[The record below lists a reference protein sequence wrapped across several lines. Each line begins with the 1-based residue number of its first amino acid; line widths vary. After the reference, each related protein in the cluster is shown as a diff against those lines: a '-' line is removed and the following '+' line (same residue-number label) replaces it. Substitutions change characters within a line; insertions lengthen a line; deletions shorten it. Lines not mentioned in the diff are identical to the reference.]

1 METPLL
7 DALRSIGAREWVSL
21 GEGLLRIAL
30 ILIAAWTV
38 TTGGNRMI
46 RAMMARLCRA
56 TSQDRAQRLETLGLA
71 FRNVLGVVVSLV
83 AGMLILDVLGISV
96 APILATAG
104 VAGIAIGFG
113 AQSLIKDYFNGF
125 FLLVDD
131 QLRQGDIVQ
140 IAGIGGAVEEVTLRY
155 VRLRDYE
162 GNVHFVPNGQIGTV
176 TNRSRDF
183 AFAVIDI
190 GIAYRESVE
199 EAIEAMR
206 AVGRE
211 MRADA
216 GVRPEH
222 PRGPRDSRRERMGRF
237 RDRHPLPV
245 QGEGD
250 AAVGR
255 AARIPAEAQGGVR
268 RPRHR
273 DSVSAPHRVRGR
285 AEAGSRARVQRA
297 RPPRRGA
304 MTRSTG
310 AFMANPEE
318 PR

>member
-38 TTGGNRMI
+38 TRGGNRMI

-140 IAGIGGAVEEVTLRY
+140 IAGIGGEVEEVTLRY
-155 VRLRDYE
+155 IRLRDYE

-211 MRADA
+211 MRADQAFGPSILEDLEIA
-216 GVRPEH
+216 GVNEWAGSAIVIRC
-222 PRGPRDSRRERMGRF
+222 RF
-237 RDRHPLPV
+237 KVKAMQQWR
-245 QGEGD
+245 
-250 AAVGR
+250 
-255 AARIPAEAQGGVR
+255 VR
-268 RPRHR
+268 RGFLQRLKAAFDAHGIEIPYPHLT
-273 DSVSAPHRVRGR
+273 VYAGEPKQGAAPAFNVRGL
-285 AEAGSRARVQRA
+285 
-297 RPPRRGA
+297 PGA
-304 MTRSTG
+304 
-310 AFMANPEE
+310 AQ
-318 PR
+318 

>member
-30 ILIAAWTV
+30 IVIAAWTV
-38 TTGGNRMI
+38 TTAGNRMI
-46 RAMMARLCRA
+46 RAMIARLCRA

-71 FRNVLGVVVSLV
+71 FHNVLGVVVSLV

-211 MRADA
+211 MRADQAFGPSILEDLEIA
-216 GVRPEH
+216 GVNEWAGSAIVIRC
-222 PRGPRDSRRERMGRF
+222 RF
-237 RDRHPLPV
+237 KV
-245 QGEGD
+245 KAMQ
-250 AAVGR
+250 
-255 AARIPAEAQGGVR
+255 QWGVR
-268 RPRHR
+268 RGFLQRLKAAFDAHGIEIPYPHLT
-273 DSVSAPHRVRGR
+273 VYAGEPKQGAAPAFNVRGLPGT
-285 AEAGSRARVQRA
+285 AQ
-297 RPPRRGA
+297 
-304 MTRSTG
+304 
-310 AFMANPEE
+310 
-318 PR
+318 

>member
-38 TTGGNRMI
+38 TRGGNRMI

-155 VRLRDYE
+155 IRLRDYE

-211 MRADA
+211 MRADQAFGPSILEDLEIA
-216 GVRPEH
+216 GVNEWAGSAIVIRC
-222 PRGPRDSRRERMGRF
+222 RF
-237 RDRHPLPV
+237 KV
-245 QGEGD
+245 KAMQ
-250 AAVGR
+250 
-255 AARIPAEAQGGVR
+255 QWGVR
-268 RPRHR
+268 RGFLQRLKAAFDAHGIEIPYPHLT
-273 DSVSAPHRVRGR
+273 VYAGEPKQGAAPAFNVRGLPGT
-285 AEAGSRARVQRA
+285 AQ
-297 RPPRRGA
+297 
-304 MTRSTG
+304 
-310 AFMANPEE
+310 
-318 PR
+318 

>member
-7 DALRSIGAREWVSL
+7 DALRSIGAEW
-21 GEGLLRIAL
+21 IARPGSAAHRAD
-30 ILIAAWTV
+30 LIAAWTV
-38 TTGGNRMI
+38 TRGGNHMI
-46 RAMMARLCRA
+46 RVMIARLCRA
-56 TSQDRAQRLETLGLA
+56 TSEDRAERLETLGLA
-71 FRNVLGVVVSLV
+71 FHNMLGVVVSLV

-140 IAGIGGAVEEVTLRY
+140 IAGIGGEVEKVTLRY
-155 VRLRDYE
+155 IRLRDYE
-162 GNVHFVPNGQIGTV
+162 GNVHFVPNGQIATV

-199 EAIEAMR
+199 DAIEAMR

-211 MRADA
+211 MRADEAFGPSILEDLEIA
-216 GVRPEH
+216 GVNEWAGSAIVIRC
-222 PRGPRDSRRERMGRF
+222 RF
-237 RDRHPLPV
+237 KVKAMQQWR
-245 QGEGD
+245 
-250 AAVGR
+250 
-255 AARIPAEAQGGVR
+255 VR
-268 RPRHR
+268 RGFLQRLKAAFDAHGIEIPYPHLT
-273 DSVSAPHRVRGR
+273 VYAGEPKQGAAPAFNVRGLPGT
-285 AEAGSRARVQRA
+285 AQ
-297 RPPRRGA
+297 
-304 MTRSTG
+304 
-310 AFMANPEE
+310 
-318 PR
+318 

>member
-7 DALRSIGAREWVSL
+7 DALRSIGAPEWIAL
-21 GEGLLRIAL
+21 GQGLLRIAL
-30 ILIAAWTV
+30 IVIAAWTV
-38 TTGGNRMI
+38 TRGGNHMI
-46 RAMMARLCRA
+46 RVMITRLCRA
-56 TSQDRAQRLETLGLA
+56 TSEDRAERLETLGLA
-71 FRNVLGVVVSLV
+71 FHNMLGVVVSLV

-155 VRLRDYE
+155 IRLRDYE
-162 GNVHFVPNGQIGTV
+162 GNVHFVPNGQIATV

-199 EAIEAMR
+199 DAIEAMR
-206 AVGRE
+206 SVGRE
-211 MRADA
+211 MRADEAFGPSILEDLEIA
-216 GVRPEH
+216 GVNEWAGSAIVIRCRFKVKAMQQWRVR
-222 PRGPRDSRRERMGRF
+222 RGFLQRLKAAFDAHGIEIPYP
-237 RDRHPLPV
+237 HLTV
-245 QGEGD
+245 YAGE
-250 AAVGR
+250 
-255 AARIPAEAQGGVR
+255 PKQGG
-268 RPRHR
+268 
-273 DSVSAPHRVRGR
+273 APAFNVRGL
-285 AEAGSRARVQRA
+285 AGTAQ
-297 RPPRRGA
+297 
-304 MTRSTG
+304 
-310 AFMANPEE
+310 
-318 PR
+318 

>member
-7 DALRSIGAREWVSL
+7 DALCSIGAREWVSL
-21 GEGLLRIAL
+21 GEGLLRIGL
-30 ILIAAWTV
+30 ILIAAWTA
-38 TTGGNRMI
+38 TAGGNRMI

-211 MRADA
+211 MRADQAFGPSILEDLEIA
-216 GVRPEH
+216 GVNGWAGSAIVIRC
-222 PRGPRDSRRERMGRF
+222 RF
-237 RDRHPLPV
+237 KVKAMQQWPVVPVERDR
-245 QGEGD
+245 EF
-250 AAVGR
+250 R
-255 AARIPAEAQGGVR
+255 FE
-268 RPRHR
+268 R
-273 DSVSAPHRVRGR
+273 D
-285 AEAGSRARVQRA
+285 
-297 RPPRRGA
+297 
-304 MTRSTG
+304 RSTSRTSSPWSCSFTT
-310 AFMANPEE
+310 AT
-318 PR
+318 

>member
-38 TTGGNRMI
+38 TRGGNRMI

-211 MRADA
+211 MRADQAFGPSILEDLEIA
-216 GVRPEH
+216 GVNEWAGSAIVIRC
-222 PRGPRDSRRERMGRF
+222 RF
-237 RDRHPLPV
+237 KV
-245 QGEGD
+245 KAMQ
-250 AAVGR
+250 
-255 AARIPAEAQGGVR
+255 QWGVR
-268 RPRHR
+268 RGFLQRLKAAFDAHGIEIPYPHLT
-273 DSVSAPHRVRGR
+273 VYAGEPKQGAAPAFNVRGLPGT
-285 AEAGSRARVQRA
+285 AQ
-297 RPPRRGA
+297 
-304 MTRSTG
+304 
-310 AFMANPEE
+310 
-318 PR
+318 

>member
-7 DALRSIGAREWVSL
+7 DALRSIGAQEWITL
-21 GEGLLRIAL
+21 GQGLLRIAL
-30 ILIAAWTV
+30 IVIAAWTV
-38 TTGGNRMI
+38 TRGGNHMI
-46 RAMMARLCRA
+46 RVMIARLCRA
-56 TSQDRAQRLETLGLA
+56 TSQDRAERLETLGLA
-71 FRNVLGVVVSLV
+71 FHNVLGVVVSLV

-140 IAGIGGAVEEVTLRY
+140 IAGIGGEVEEVTLRY
-155 VRLRDYE
+155 IRLRDYE
-162 GNVHFVPNGQIGTV
+162 GNVHFVPNGQIATV

-199 EAIEAMR
+199 DAIEAMR

-211 MRADA
+211 MRADEAFGPSILEDLEIA
-216 GVRPEH
+216 GVNEWAGSAIVIRC
-222 PRGPRDSRRERMGRF
+222 RF
-237 RDRHPLPV
+237 KVKAMQQWR
-245 QGEGD
+245 
-250 AAVGR
+250 
-255 AARIPAEAQGGVR
+255 VR
-268 RPRHR
+268 RGFLQRLKAAFDAHGIEIPYPHLT
-273 DSVSAPHRVRGR
+273 VYAGEPKQGAAPAFNVRGLPGT
-285 AEAGSRARVQRA
+285 AQ
-297 RPPRRGA
+297 
-304 MTRSTG
+304 
-310 AFMANPEE
+310 
-318 PR
+318 

>member
-7 DALRSIGAREWVSL
+7 DALRSIGAPEWIAL
-21 GEGLLRIAL
+21 GQGLLRIAL
-30 ILIAAWTV
+30 IVIAAWTV
-38 TTGGNRMI
+38 TRGGNHMI
-46 RAMMARLCRA
+46 RATMARLGRA
-56 TSQDRAQRLETLGLA
+56 TSQDRAERLETLGLA

-155 VRLRDYE
+155 IRLRDYE
-162 GNVHFVPNGQIGTV
+162 GNVHFVPNGQIATV

-211 MRADA
+211 MRADEAFGPSILEDLEIA
-216 GVRPEH
+216 GVNEWAGSAIVIRC
-222 PRGPRDSRRERMGRF
+222 RF
-237 RDRHPLPV
+237 KVKAMQQWR
-245 QGEGD
+245 
-250 AAVGR
+250 
-255 AARIPAEAQGGVR
+255 VR
-268 RPRHR
+268 RGFLQRLKAAFDAHGIEIPYPHLT
-273 DSVSAPHRVRGR
+273 VYAGEPKQGAAPAFNVRGLPGT
-285 AEAGSRARVQRA
+285 AQ
-297 RPPRRGA
+297 
-304 MTRSTG
+304 
-310 AFMANPEE
+310 
-318 PR
+318 

>member
-38 TTGGNRMI
+38 TAGGNRMI

-211 MRADA
+211 MRADQAFGPSILEDLEIA
-216 GVRPEH
+216 GVNEWAGSAIVIRC
-222 PRGPRDSRRERMGRF
+222 RF
-237 RDRHPLPV
+237 KVKAMQQWPVVPVERDR
-245 QGEGD
+245 EF
-250 AAVGR
+250 R
-255 AARIPAEAQGGVR
+255 FE
-268 RPRHR
+268 R
-273 DSVSAPHRVRGR
+273 D
-285 AEAGSRARVQRA
+285 
-297 RPPRRGA
+297 
-304 MTRSTG
+304 RSTSRTSSPWSYSFNT
-310 AFMANPEE
+310 AT
-318 PR
+318 

>member
-7 DALRSIGAREWVSL
+7 DALRAIGVQEWVAL
-21 GEGLLRIAL
+21 GQGLLRIAL
-30 ILIAAWTV
+30 IVAAAWIV
-38 TTGGNRMI
+38 TRGGNHMI
-46 RAMMARLCRA
+46 RATLARLGRV
-56 TSQDRAQRLETLGLA
+56 TSQDRAERLETLGLA
-71 FRNVLGVVVSLV
+71 FHNMLGVVVSLV

-211 MRADA
+211 MRADQAFGPSILEDLEIA
-216 GVRPEH
+216 GVNEWAGSAIVIRC
-222 PRGPRDSRRERMGRF
+222 RF
-237 RDRHPLPV
+237 KVKAMQQWR
-245 QGEGD
+245 
-250 AAVGR
+250 
-255 AARIPAEAQGGVR
+255 VR
-268 RPRHR
+268 RGFLQRLKAAFDAHGIEIPYPHLT
-273 DSVSAPHRVRGR
+273 VYAGKPKQGAAPEFNVRGLPGT
-285 AEAGSRARVQRA
+285 AQ
-297 RPPRRGA
+297 
-304 MTRSTG
+304 
-310 AFMANPEE
+310 
-318 PR
+318 

>member
-7 DALRSIGAREWVSL
+7 DALRSIGAPEWITL
-21 GEGLLRIAL
+21 GQGLLRIAL
-30 ILIAAWTV
+30 IVIAAWTV
-38 TTGGNRMI
+38 TRGGNHMI
-46 RAMMARLCRA
+46 RATMARLGRA
-56 TSQDRAQRLETLGLA
+56 TSQDRAERLETLGLA

-155 VRLRDYE
+155 IRLRDYE
-162 GNVHFVPNGQIGTV
+162 GNVHFVPNGQIATV

-199 EAIEAMR
+199 DAIEAMR

-211 MRADA
+211 MRADEAFGPSILEDLEIA
-216 GVRPEH
+216 GVNEWAGSAIVIRC
-222 PRGPRDSRRERMGRF
+222 RF
-237 RDRHPLPV
+237 KVKAMQQWR
-245 QGEGD
+245 
-250 AAVGR
+250 
-255 AARIPAEAQGGVR
+255 VR
-268 RPRHR
+268 RGFLQRLKAAFDAHGIEIPYPHLT
-273 DSVSAPHRVRGR
+273 VYAGEPKQGAAPAFNVRGLPGT
-285 AEAGSRARVQRA
+285 AQ
-297 RPPRRGA
+297 
-304 MTRSTG
+304 
-310 AFMANPEE
+310 
-318 PR
+318 

>member
-7 DALRSIGAREWVSL
+7 DALRSIGAQEWIAL
-21 GEGLLRIAL
+21 GQGLLRIAL
-30 ILIAAWTV
+30 IVIAAWTV
-38 TTGGNRMI
+38 TRGGNHMI
-46 RAMMARLCRA
+46 RVMIARLCRA
-56 TSQDRAQRLETLGLA
+56 TSQDRAERLETLGLA
-71 FRNVLGVVVSLV
+71 FHNMLGVVVSLV

-140 IAGIGGAVEEVTLRY
+140 IAGIGGEVEEVTLRY
-155 VRLRDYE
+155 IRLRDYE
-162 GNVHFVPNGQIGTV
+162 GNVHFVPNGQIATV

-211 MRADA
+211 MRADEAFGPSILEDLEIA
-216 GVRPEH
+216 GVNEWAGSAIVIRC
-222 PRGPRDSRRERMGRF
+222 RF
-237 RDRHPLPV
+237 KVKAMQQWR
-245 QGEGD
+245 
-250 AAVGR
+250 
-255 AARIPAEAQGGVR
+255 VR
-268 RPRHR
+268 RGFLQRLKAAFDAHGIEIPYPHLT
-273 DSVSAPHRVRGR
+273 VYAGEPKQGAAPAFNVRGLPGT
-285 AEAGSRARVQRA
+285 AQ
-297 RPPRRGA
+297 
-304 MTRSTG
+304 
-310 AFMANPEE
+310 
-318 PR
+318 

>member
-38 TTGGNRMI
+38 TAGGNRMI

-211 MRADA
+211 MRADQAFGPSILEDLEIA
-216 GVRPEH
+216 GVNEWAGSAIVIRC
-222 PRGPRDSRRERMGRF
+222 RF
-237 RDRHPLPV
+237 KV
-245 QGEGD
+245 KAMQ
-250 AAVGR
+250 
-255 AARIPAEAQGGVR
+255 QWGVR
-268 RPRHR
+268 RGFLQRLKAAFDAHGIEIPYPHLT
-273 DSVSAPHRVRGR
+273 VYAGEPKQGAAPAFNVRGL
-285 AEAGSRARVQRA
+285 
-297 RPPRRGA
+297 PGA
-304 MTRSTG
+304 
-310 AFMANPEE
+310 AQ
-318 PR
+318 

>member
-1 METPLL
+1 MHCAPSAPRNGS
-7 DALRSIGAREWVSL
+7 ALGQ
-21 GEGLLRIAL
+21 GLLRIAL
-30 ILIAAWTV
+30 IVIAAWTV
-38 TTGGNRMI
+38 TRGGNHMI
-46 RAMMARLCRA
+46 RAMIARLCRA
-56 TSQDRAQRLETLGLA
+56 TSQDRAERLETLGLA

-155 VRLRDYE
+155 IRLRDYE
-162 GNVHFVPNGQIGTV
+162 GNVHFVPNGQIATV

-211 MRADA
+211 MRADEAFGPSILEDLEIA
-216 GVRPEH
+216 GVNEWAGSAIVIRC
-222 PRGPRDSRRERMGRF
+222 RF
-237 RDRHPLPV
+237 KVKAMQQWR
-245 QGEGD
+245 
-250 AAVGR
+250 
-255 AARIPAEAQGGVR
+255 VR
-268 RPRHR
+268 RGFLQRLKAAFDAHGIEIPYPHLT
-273 DSVSAPHRVRGR
+273 VYAGEPKQGAAPAFNVRGLPGT
-285 AEAGSRARVQRA
+285 AQ
-297 RPPRRGA
+297 
-304 MTRSTG
+304 
-310 AFMANPEE
+310 
-318 PR
+318 